1 MGSQGR
7 EILHDPQAEHVCPA
21 CGQSVATVVKR
32 HKTLGTFVPLWGPG
46 PCHNPECPA
55 YADTQGEHPGGQR
68 DEQRARQEEGH
79 PDTQHTEGSGGGAG
93 DEPGA
98 PVGTT

>member
-21 CGQSVATVVKR
+21 CGQPVVTVVKR

-46 PCHNPECPA
+46 PCHNPACPQSV
-55 YADTQGEHPGGQR
+55 DTEGEHPGGQ
-68 DEQRARQEEGH
+68 
-79 PDTQHTEGSGGGAG
+79 PDTEHTDEPGGQAG

-98 PVGTT
+98 PVGTA

>member
-21 CGQSVATVVKR
+21 CGQPVVTVVKR

-46 PCHNPECPA
+46 PCHNPECPQSV
-55 YADTQGEHPGGQR
+55 DTEEEHPGGQR
-68 DEQRARQEEGH
+68 GGQRDTEHTDE
-79 PDTQHTEGSGGGAG
+79 PGGEAG
-93 DEPGA
+93 DEPSA
-98 PVGTT
+98 PVGTA

>member
-21 CGQSVATVVKR
+21 CGQPVTTVVKR

-46 PCHNPECPA
+46 PCHNPECPE
-55 YADTQGEHPGGQR
+55 YVDRGEHRGAKQPERPGG
-68 DEQRARQEEGH
+68 EAGGEAGGESGAAV
-79 PDTQHTEGSGGGAG
+79 GS
-93 DEPGA
+93 P
-98 PVGTT
+98 